1 MLGIIE
7 GTLDGDGKYVFRLR
21 AGHLAFLQRGNLP
34 VGIEDEHRDPTL
46 AEKAGDCG
54 GSRVAGSSAQDGQ
67 VASGAGY
74 LDLVEVAQKLKGEIL
89 ECQSWAMEKLQ
100 DLAMVA
106 QFDQGRGFRMPET
119 GIGRI
124 DNPLQDLGFEIG
136 SEKTEELEAKLR

>member
-1 MLGIIE
+1 MTPRFPRRPEI
-7 GTLDGDGKYVFRLR
+7 
-21 AGHLAFLQRGNLP
+21 
-34 VGIEDEHRDPTL
+34 
-46 AEKAGDCG
+46 CG

-74 LDLVEVAQKLKGEIL
+74 LDLVEVAQKLEGEIL

-106 QFDQGRGFRMPET
+106 QLDQGRGFRMPET

-124 DNPLQDLGFEIG
+124 DNPLQDLRFEIG
-136 SEKTEELEAKLR
+136 SEKTEELEAKLRIGKVGPKPDAFTKVWKSFG